1 MKTRLAVA
9 LMGLLAHLP
18 LPLLRGLG
26 WLLGRLLFVLAA
38 PRRKVALRNL
48 ALCFPE
54 VPEAQRQALIH
65 QWGPP
70 PGDFLVWRDDAGRR
84 FGDFADDRGVP
95 ACRMAAHGAEHLIG
109 PVAGDDS
116 DELPFVGQVERIE
129 AENGEQGRCVHQRIL
144 PRRARTSQIVTRPSS
159 FPLST
164 TGRMFRSR

>member
-54 VPEAQRQALIH
+54 VPEAQRPQQRQRQARQQPH
-65 QWGPP
+65 EGDGQARRHAPP
-70 PGDFLVWRDDAGRR
+70 SPGWALAGVSP
-84 FGDFADDRGVP
+84 RG
-95 ACRMAAHGAEHLIG
+95 CL
-109 PVAGDDS
+109 
-116 DELPFVGQVERIE
+116 
-129 AENGEQGRCVHQRIL
+129 
-144 PRRARTSQIVTRPSS
+144 
-159 FPLST
+159 
-164 TGRMFRSR
+164 